1 MAFAS
6 HTLTATERN
15 YAAVQKFHQYLYGR
29 SFTLVTNHKPLTIIL
44 AIREV
49 TITSCCLTA
58 VMGFDLSAYTNTT
71 EFRPTKQH
79 ANADGLSRLPLGTR
93 KDVALQTFIIG
104 QIQAMP
110 VTTEQIQATT
120 RQDPLLSQI
129 FCYVGQGRWMIITS
143 TFTNAKMNYPLKL
156 VACCGETA

>member
-1 MAFAS
+1 
-6 HTLTATERN
+6 
-15 YAAVQKFHQYLYGR
+15 
-29 SFTLVTNHKPLTIIL
+29 
-44 AIREV
+44 
-49 TITSCCLTA
+49 
-58 VMGFDLSAYTNTT
+58 MGFDLSAYTNTI

-79 ANADGLSRLPLGTR
+79 ANANGLSRLPLGTR

-110 VTTEQIQATT
+110 VTAEQIQATT
-120 RQDPLLSQI
+120 RQDPLLSQVF
-129 FCYVGQGRWMIITS
+129 FCYSGQGRWMIGTN